1 MSQQVSIASV
11 TADIVH
17 VPLVAEGYTN
27 DGQEDELTT
36 KHALRLL
43 FRTAPLINV
52 SDVGRM

>member
-1 MSQQVSIASV
+1 MSCSG
-11 TADIVH
+11 AD
-17 VPLVAEGYTN
+17 GYTS